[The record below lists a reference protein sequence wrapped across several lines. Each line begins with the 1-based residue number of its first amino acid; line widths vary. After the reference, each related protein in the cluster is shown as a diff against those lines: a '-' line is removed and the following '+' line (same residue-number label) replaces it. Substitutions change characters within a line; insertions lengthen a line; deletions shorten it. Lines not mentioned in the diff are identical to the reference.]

1 MQHDDDPW
9 LWLEQIDTEQ
19 SRAWVDARNA
29 AAEAELEADPR
40 FAPLRERLTSILD
53 SSDKIPHVGVHGR
66 WCYNFWRDAAHVR
79 GIWRRTTLDEYRK
92 PAPAWDTVLDLD
104 ALARVENENWVWAGV
119 SWLEPDASRCLIRLS
134 RGGGDARVV
143 REFDLASLDFVADG
157 FTLPEAKSDVSWI
170 DRDTLFV
177 GTDFGPGSLSES
189 GYPRIVKEWKRGT
202 PLAAATTVYEAAPGD
217 MAASGYQDNSPG
229 WERAF
234 VLRQIDFYTS
244 ELFWRRGDRLLR
256 IDKPLDASAF
266 ALRDQLV
273 IELRSDWTIEGTTYP
288 QGALLATAF
297 DDFVAGS
304 RALEVLF
311 APTPTTSLDGV
322 AATKSRLLLTV
333 LDNVKNR
340 IVELRHEDGRWLR
353 REVALPG
360 IGSLGVSAVDS
371 DHSDDYFLSV
381 TDFLHPTTLYL
392 MQAGSDEREPLKAM
406 PAFFEAEPYEVS
418 QHTATSGD
426 GTLVPY
432 FVVGRR
438 GITAGAPGPTL
449 LYGYGGFEV
458 SLKPFYSGM
467 TGAAWLE
474 AGGTY
479 VLANIRGGGEFGPRW
494 HQAALRQHR
503 QRAFDDFIAVGEDL
517 VARGVTTPQR
527 LGIMGGSN
535 GGLLVG
541 AALTQRPDLFG
552 AVVCQ
557 VPLLDMR
564 RYHLLLAGASWMGE
578 YGDPDDADDW
588 AYLARY
594 SPYHNVRPGER
605 YPRVLFTTSTR
616 DDRVHPAHARKMA
629 ARMLDQGHDVLYW
642 ENTEGGH
649 AGAADNAQ
657 TARMVALTYTFLLR
671 QLGAHPAQDASRL
684 ANSASQVGSIST

>member
-1 MQHDDDPW
+1 MQHHDDPW
-9 LWLEQIDTEQ
+9 LWLEQIDTEE

-29 AAEAELEADPR
+29 ATEAELEADPR

-53 SSDKIPHVGVHGR
+53 SSDKISYVGLHGG

-104 ALARVENENWVWAGV
+104 ALARTENDNWVWAGV
-119 SWLEPDASRCLIRLS
+119 SWLEPDASRCLIMLS
-134 RGGGDARVV
+134 RGGGDAKVV
-143 REFDLASLDFVADG
+143 REFDLVSLDFVADG

-234 VLRQIDFYTS
+234 VVRQIDFYTS
-244 ELFWRRGDRLLR
+244 ELFWRRGAQLVR
-256 IDKPLDASAF
+256 IDKPIDASAF

-273 IELRSDWTIEGTTYP
+273 IELRSDWTVDGVTYP
-288 QGALLATAF
+288 QGALLATGF
-297 DDFVAGS
+297 DAFVAGS
-304 RALEVLF
+304 RAFEVLF
-311 APTPTTSLDGV
+311 APTPMTSLDGV
-322 AATKSRLLLTV
+322 AATRSSLLLTV

-340 IVELRHEDGRWLR
+340 IVELRHEDGHWIR
-353 REVALPG
+353 REVAVPG

-371 DHSDDYFLSV
+371 DHSDDYFLTV

-392 MQAGSDEREPLKAM
+392 MHAGSDEREPLKAM

-418 QHTATSGD
+418 QHTAPSSD

-432 FVVGRR
+432 FVVTRR
-438 GITAGAPGPTL
+438 NSAAGTANPTL

-474 AGGTY
+474 TGGTY

-517 VARGVTTPQR
+517 IARGVTTPQQ

-671 QLGAHPAQDASRL
+671 QLGAHAA
-684 ANSASQVGSIST
+684 

>member
-1 MQHDDDPW
+1 MQHHDDPW
-9 LWLEQIDTEQ
+9 LWLERIDTDEA
-19 SRAWVDARNA
+19 RAWVDARNA
-29 AAEAELEADPR
+29 ATEAELQADPR

-53 SSDKIPHVGVHGR
+53 SSDKIPYVGVHGG
-66 WCYNFWRDAAHVR
+66 WCYNFWRDATHVR
-79 GIWRRTTLDEYRK
+79 GVWRRATLDEYRK
-92 PAPAWDTVLDLD
+92 PAPSWETVLDLD
-104 ALARVENENWVWAGV
+104 ALARAENENWVWAGV
-119 SWLEPDASRCLIRLS
+119 SWLEPQADRCLISLS
-134 RGGGDARVV
+134 RGGGDAKVV
-143 REFDLASLDFVADG
+143 REFDLPTLSFVADG

-256 IDKPLDASAF
+256 IDKPIDASAF

-273 IELRSDWTIEGTTYP
+273 IELRSDWTVDGVTYP
-288 QGALLATAF
+288 QGALLATGF
-297 DDFVAGS
+297 DAFVAGN
-304 RALEVLF
+304 RAFEVLF
-311 APTPTTSLDGV
+311 APTPMTSLDGV
-322 AATKSRLLLTV
+322 AATRSSLLLTV

-340 IVELRHEDGRWLR
+340 VVELRHENGAWAR
-353 REVALPG
+353 REVDVPG
-360 IGSLGVSAVDS
+360 IGSLGVSALDS
-371 DHSDDYFLSV
+371 DHSDDYFLTV

-392 MQAGSDEREPLKAM
+392 MHAGSDERQPLKAM
-406 PAFFEAEPYEVS
+406 PAFFEAWPYEVS
-418 QHTATSGD
+418 QHAAASGD

-432 FVVGRR
+432 FVVARKAKDGA
-438 GITAGAPGPTL
+438 AGASGPTL

-474 AGGTY
+474 QGGTY

-503 QRAFDDFIAVGEDL
+503 QRAFDDFIAVGQDL
-517 VARGVTTPQR
+517 VARGVTTPRQ

-671 QLGAHPAQDASRL
+671 QLGAHVA
-684 ANSASQVGSIST
+684 